1 VPDFQQVFLGGL
13 FFLNFWVFLT
23 PKPLTSFEIFF
34 RQHTP
39 LLLQYMLLVIP
50 PFAHVL
56 ETIFIMNPLLRR
68 HRTHGKAKRYW
79 QAAALTVGYPSI
91 RRYKLE
97 VQKKVEQE
105 AAQQKEGK
113 KH

>member
-1 VPDFQQVFLGGL
+1 MLDFPQVLLGGL
-13 FFLNFWVFLT
+13 FLLNLWTFLT

-39 LLLQYMLLVIP
+39 PIFQYILLTAPPLV
-50 PFAHVL
+50 HVL

-68 HRTHGKAKRYW
+68 HRMHGKVKRYW
-79 QAAALTVGYPSI
+79 QAASLAVGYPSI

-97 VQKKVEQE
+97 VQKQVEKE